1 MSKTKT
7 YWKGYDEK
15 HQTPEFAVSSKNE
28 FREDVPVDEFLS
40 TDGLEDLKTGRRDFL
55 KYMGF
60 SVAAATLASCES
72 PVIKLSLIHI

>member
-28 FREDVPVDEFLS
+28 FKEDVPVDEFLS
-40 TDGLEDLKTGRRDFL
+40 TDGL
-55 KYMGF
+55 
-60 SVAAATLASCES
+60 
-72 PVIKLSLIHI
+72 SLIHI